1 VASRDRRWRLAA
13 CTMALAVAAAACGG
27 SSSSS
32 GTASGSQLSIVSIGD
47 SLASGEGIAYGYTY
61 DNAPPIP
68 HWVGGTLNPTWA
80 GPYQQCHQT
89 TAAYGAVVAQAR
101 RARFTNLAC
110 TGSTY
115 VDGITGPWNFPP
127 APTAPAQFGDWNTK
141 ANLNPIYDQA
151 APDVVL
157 VTFGAD
163 DVKFKDLLV
172 ACVAAAIADPNV
184 CTQQDPGP
192 TAKTNVL
199 DQLPNLGQRYRALVA
214 AIQARGQAAHPSK
227 VPFIV
232 FTGYP
237 NPLPA
242 PNANISFTACPDAA
256 HLGAAQISYLSSLLQ
271 LQLQTLQGAVGGMK
285 GVAVADVTG
294 VLAGH
299 QWCSSDPWAYGA
311 SVLALNPQS
320 GAPVHPTVQGQQ
332 AVAQVVLKAIPSKP
346 TG

>member
-1 VASRDRRWRLAA
+1 MSGWQRGSSLVLG
-13 CTMALAVAAAACGG
+13 ALALVMAAACGS

-32 GTASGSQLSIVSIGD
+32 GTPSHQLSIVSIGD

-61 DNAPPIP
+61 DNSPPTP
-68 HWVGGTLNPTWA
+68 HWVGGTANPTWA

-101 RARFTNLAC
+101 KARFTNLAC

-115 VDGITGPWNFPP
+115 PNGITGPWSFPP
-127 APTAPAQFGDWNTK
+127 EPIAPAQFGDWTTK
-141 ANLNPIYDQA
+141 ANLNPVYDQA

-172 ACVAAAIADPNV
+172 SCVVAAIADPNV

-192 TAKTNVL
+192 TVKASML
-199 DQLPNLGQRYRALVA
+199 DQLPTLAQRYRSLAS
-214 AIQARGQAAHPSK
+214 AIQARGQAAHPTK

-232 FTGYP
+232 FTSYP

-242 PNANISFTACPDAA
+242 PGANISFTACPDAA
-256 HLGAAQISYLSSLLQ
+256 HLGAGQIAYLSSLLQ
-271 LQLQTLQGAVGGMK
+271 LQLQTLRGAVGGMK

-311 SVLALNPQS
+311 SVLALNLQS
-320 GAPVHPTVQGQQ
+320 GAPVHPTAQGQQ
-332 AVAQVVLKAIPSKP
+332 AVAQVVLEAIPSNP

>member
-1 VASRDRRWRLAA
+1 VVVS
-13 CTMALAVAAAACGG
+13 ALALVVAAAACG
-27 SSSSS
+27 SASS
-32 GTASGSQLSIVSIGD
+32 GTGGGSSGSGHPLSIVSVGD
-47 SLASGEGIAYGYTY
+47 SIASGEGIAYGYTY
-61 DNAPPIP
+61 DNAPPTP
-68 HWVGGTLNPTWA
+68 HWVGGTPNPTWT
-80 GPYQQCHQT
+80 GPYPQCHQT

-101 RARFTNLAC
+101 QARFTNLAC

-115 VDGITGPWNFPP
+115 VDGITGPWSFPGS
-127 APTAPAQFGDWNTK
+127 PTAPAQFGDWATK
-141 ANLNPIYDQA
+141 ANLNPVYDQA

-163 DVKFKDLLV
+163 DVLFKSVLV
-172 ACVAAAIADPNV
+172 SCVIAAVTDPNV
-184 CTQQDPGP
+184 CTAQDPG
-192 TAKTNVL
+192 TRVTTDVL
-199 DQLPNLGQRYRALVA
+199 DKQPALGQHYRDLAT

-227 VPFIV
+227 VPFVV

-242 PNANISFTACPDAA
+242 PNANVSFTACPDAA
-256 HLGAAQISYLSSLLQ
+256 HLNQAQIAYLASLLQ
-271 LQLQTLQGAVGGMK
+271 LQLQTLQGAVGGMR

-294 VLAGH
+294 ALAGH

-320 GAPVHPTVQGQQ
+320 GAPVHPTAQGQQ
-332 AVAQVVLKAIPSKP
+332 AVARVVLKAVPSKP